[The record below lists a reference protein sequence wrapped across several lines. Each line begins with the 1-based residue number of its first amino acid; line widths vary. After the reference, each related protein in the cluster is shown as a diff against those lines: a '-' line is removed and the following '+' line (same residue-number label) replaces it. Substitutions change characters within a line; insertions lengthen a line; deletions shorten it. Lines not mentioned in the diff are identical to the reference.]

1 MKLTKIEQES
11 IVLFNE
17 AESTAEIYTHN
28 VKLKNK
34 LHRFADKHPGVFL
47 SEDENGGAVT
57 VTIPK
62 KLLTIG
68 VRTPISAAERHARS
82 ERAKVNSPL
91 LKNKRSVAI

>member
-11 IVLFNE
+11 IILFNE

-34 LHRFADKHPGVFL
+34 LRRFADKHPGIFL
-47 SEDENGGAVT
+47 SEEENGGAVT

-62 KLLTIG
+62 NLLTIG
-68 VRTPISAAERHARS
+68 VRAPISVAERQARS
-82 ERAKVNSPL
+82 ERAKVNSSL
-91 LKNKRSVAI
+91 LKNERSVAV

>member
-34 LHRFADKHPGVFL
+34 LRRFAEKHPGIFL
-47 SEDENGGAVT
+47 SDSETGGAMIVT
-57 VTIPK
+57 MPK
-62 KLLTIG
+62 SLLTIG
-68 VRTPISAAERHARS
+68 IRAPISEAERQVRRK
-82 ERAKVNSPL
+82 RAKENSPL
-91 LKNKRSVAI
+91 LKLERSAAM